1 MTARRAV
8 ACRLSEEHVAAL
20 ERVRVEQSLP
30 LLSDAVRVVIE
41 RGLAGAPASPRSD
54 LLSALVSS
62 PDVVALASRRGIEVD
77 ELIARSL
84 SREVRDSVRP
94 RPGPGAR
101 AKARAGART

>member
-41 RGLAGAPASPRSD
+41 RGLAGACFDDSPR
-54 LLSALVSS
+54 
-62 PDVVALASRRGIEVD
+62 R
-77 ELIARSL
+77 
-84 SREVRDSVRP
+84 RP
-94 RPGPGAR
+94 RRRPRRPR
-101 AKARAGART
+101 RST